1 MVQAPAGMEI
11 IGVMRTDTGLVRTLN
26 EDSVAWVT
34 PRDDDALLIAHR
46 GVIRA
51 IVRKLTNQEAV
62 VELGSI
68 HILRFDDGWHAEML
82 DLIDHLEDT

>member
-1 MVQAPAGMEI
+1 MLA
-11 IGVMRTDTGLVRTLN
+11 L
-26 EDSVAWVT
+26 WT

-51 IVRKLTNQEAV
+51 IVRTLTRKDPV

-68 HILRFDDGWHAEML
+68 HILRFDGSWHAEML
-82 DLIDHLEDT
+82 DLIDHLSDT